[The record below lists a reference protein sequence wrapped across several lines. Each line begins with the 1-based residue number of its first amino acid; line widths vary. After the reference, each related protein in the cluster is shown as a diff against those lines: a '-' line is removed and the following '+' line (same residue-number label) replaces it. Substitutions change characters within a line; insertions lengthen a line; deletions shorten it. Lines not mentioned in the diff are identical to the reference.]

1 MGRHFRVAIHLH
13 LLSPCAMLRF
23 WRGSCMAFGVG
34 RLVCVSDLCRF
45 FLQVFLLVNFPMYF
59 ECVLYIAYWL
69 MVLCLFRPILTSF
82 SSISILP
89 GSVWKHNH
97 PNRFIHL
104 WYLLASALGSA
115 HSQWWC
121 GPLGI
126 AHVDTCTAS
135 AQTSSHDVRRPHHN
149 WPNGLSRQIWNN
161 KFRKDKQVGGE
172 MTFLLKWFLRTT

>member
-1 MGRHFRVAIHLH
+1 
-13 LLSPCAMLRF
+13 MLAG
-23 WRGSCMAFGVG
+23 W
-34 RLVCVSDLCRF
+34 CVWVTSADF

-97 PNRFIHL
+97 CTQIDL
-104 WYLLASALGSA
+104 YTCGICLLVRLAQ
-115 HSQWWC
+115 HINSQWWC

-172 MTFLLKWFLRTT
+172 MTFLLKCFLRTT